1 MHGKP
6 RIWLLAGVLGA
17 TIAWAQTLSIEE
29 YQPKSTLVVAQ
40 HPVPRAKYPVIDV
53 HSHHRSNTPPERL
66 DQIVKEM
73 DELNLRILVNLSG
86 GSGARLKQA
95 VDTFKGGRH
104 PNRFAVFANLDFSG
118 IDDPQWGA
126 KQAAQLE
133 QDVRYGAVGLKFF
146 KNFGMT
152 VKYRDGRRMPVDD
165 PALEP
170 VWQACARLKI
180 PVLIH
185 VGEPAPFFEPQD
197 NTNERWLELKLHPDR
212 ARPPGKFPAF
222 ETLMTERDHMVEKHP
237 NVNYIIAH
245 LGWHGNDLGRLG
257 GLMDRY
263 PNFYTEVGAVLAELG
278 RQPFTGR
285 AFMIK
290 YQDRV
295 LFGKD
300 TYRASEFPYFWR
312 VFETR
317 DEYFD
322 YYRNYHAH
330 WKLYGLD
337 LPDDVLKKLYYKNAL
352 KVVPGISAE
361 GFPP

>member
-1 MHGKP
+1 MHGRP
-6 RIWLLAGVLGA
+6 RICLLAGVLAA

-29 YQPKSTLVVAQ
+29 YQPKSTLVVAE

-53 HSHHRSNTPPERL
+53 HSHHRSNASAESL
-66 DQIVKEM
+66 AQVVKEM
-73 DELNLRILVNLSG
+73 DDLNLRVLVNLSG
-86 GSGARLKQA
+86 GSAERLKQT
-95 VDTFKGGRH
+95 VDNFKGRY
-104 PNRFAVFANLDFSG
+104 PKRFVVFANLDFRG
-118 IDDPQWGA
+118 IDDPEWGA
-126 KQAAQLE
+126 KAAAQLE
-133 QDVRYGAVGLKFF
+133 QDVRNGAQGLKFF
-146 KNFGMT
+146 KNFGME
-152 VKYRDGRRMPVDD
+152 VKYRDGRRMPVHD

-170 VWQACARLKI
+170 VWQTCAKLKL

-197 NTNERWLELKLHPDR
+197 RTNERWLELKLHPGR
-212 ARPPGKFPAF
+212 ARPPDEYPSF
-222 ETLMTERDHMVEKHP
+222 ETLMTERDHMVERHP
-237 NVNYIIAH
+237 GVNFIIAH

-257 GLMDRY
+257 RLMDRY

-278 RQPFTGR
+278 RQPFSGR
-285 AFMIK
+285 AFMVK
-290 YQDRV
+290 YSDRV

-300 TYRASEFPYFWR
+300 TYRASEFPYYWR

-322 YYRNYHAH
+322 YYRHYHAH

-337 LPDDVLKKLYYKNAL
+337 LPDDVLKKVYYKNAL
-352 KVVPGISAE
+352 KLIPGLSSD

>member
-1 MHGKP
+1 MYGNP
-6 RIWLLAGVLGA
+6 RIWLLVGA
-17 TIAWAQTLSIEE
+17 LVALAAAAQTLSIEE
-29 YQPKSTLVVAQ
+29 YQPKSTLVVAE
-40 HPVPRAKYPVIDV
+40 HPVTRAKYPVIDV
-53 HSHHRSNTPPERL
+53 HSHHRSNTPPDRL

-73 DELNLRILVNLSG
+73 DGLHLQVLVNLSG
-86 GSGARLKQA
+86 GSGARLKQT
-95 VDTFKGGRH
+95 VDTFKGGRY
-104 PNRFAVFANLDFSG
+104 PKRFAVFANLDFSG

-126 KQAAQLE
+126 KAAAQLE
-133 QDVRYGAVGLKFF
+133 QDVRYGASGLKFF
-146 KNFGMT
+146 KNFGME

-165 PALEP
+165 AALEP
-170 VWQACARLKI
+170 VWQTCARLKI

-185 VGEPAPFFEPQD
+185 VGEPAPFFEPAD
-197 NTNERWLELKLHPDR
+197 RVNERWLELKIHPDR
-212 ARPPGKFPAF
+212 ARPPGKFPSF
-222 ETLMTERDHMVEKHP
+222 ETLMSERDHVVEKHP

-257 GLMDRY
+257 RLMDRY

-278 RQPFTGR
+278 RQPFSGR
-285 AFMIK
+285 EFMIK

-295 LFGKD
+295 MFGKD
-300 TYRASEFPYFWR
+300 TYRASEYPYYWR

-330 WKLYGLD
+330 WKLYGFG
-337 LPDDVLKKLYYKNAL
+337 LPDEVLKKVYYKNAL
-352 KVVPGISAE
+352 KVIPGIDSA